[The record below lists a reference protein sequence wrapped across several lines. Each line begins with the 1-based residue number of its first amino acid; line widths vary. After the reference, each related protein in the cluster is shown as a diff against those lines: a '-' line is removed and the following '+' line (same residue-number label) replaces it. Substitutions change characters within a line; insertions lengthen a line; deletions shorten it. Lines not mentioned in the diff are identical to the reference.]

1 MSISQLNEINREVFA
16 AFNDSMPDETPLID
30 PGTETEEVTDP
41 LWGKSWDELDYEYF
55 DYENLLFSFI
65 PGPFIPYFLGF
76 ALYSSINHRFSGPES
91 LNIFFDRWV
100 DLDPELLEPEDR
112 LYLAKITRRLR
123 GVFSEQQKLVL
134 KRFVECRASY
144 LPPDY
149 NEGAENFVK
158 AVCI

>member
-1 MSISQLNEINREVFA
+1 MNISQLNEISKEVFA
-16 AFNDSMPDETPLID
+16 AFNDSMPNEAPLIC

-41 LWGKSWDELDYEYF
+41 LWGKSWGELDYEYF

-76 ALYSSINHRFSGPES
+76 ALHSSINHRFSGPES
-91 LNIFFDRWV
+91 LNIFFDCWA
-100 DLDPELLEPEDR
+100 DLDLEFLEPEDR
-112 LYLAKITRRLR
+112 YYSVKITEQLR
-123 GVFSEQQKLVL
+123 CIFSAQQKLVL